1 MSFWCWTR
9 RKFLV
14 EEALMQRS
22 RQAASLQRTSAPCR
36 EASCVKSLA
45 EHVCWTCCAGHG
57 RCWSVSSGDRSWRE
71 TSKVAAFPALMFG
84 PTQSI
89 PFRAVQSCLLKYK
102 TEPIRESPSPLR
114 QSVMVFPELPP
125 TEVQPGSPIAL
136 ALPSAGSIHSPSS
149 SHPRYLQAQLV
160 PAHLPFIP
168 QPQHRC
174 GFPWEASLAGPQ
186 CHHVPGTNQDSQP
199 HFPTPPVPSFTH
211 WTLNSKFHVCPH
223 WNVSPIRAGRCWHSA
238 RQTIW
243 KIKLC

>member
-45 EHVCWTCCAGHG
+45 EHVCWTCRAGHG

-114 QSVMVFPELPP
+114 QSIMVFPELPP

-136 ALPSAGSIHSPSS
+136 ALHLLVLSTPHLPHIHDICKLSLYLPTSLSFPSLSIDVVSPEKPPWLAPSATTSLGLTKTHSHTFPPLQFLLSLTGLSIPSS
-149 SHPRYLQAQLV
+149 TFVHTGMSAPLEQGAV
-160 PAHLPFIP
+160 
-168 QPQHRC
+168 
-174 GFPWEASLAGPQ
+174 GT
-186 CHHVPGTNQDSQP
+186 VPG
-199 HFPTPPVPSFTH
+199 
-211 WTLNSKFHVCPH
+211 K
-223 WNVSPIRAGRCWHSA
+223 RYE
-238 RQTIW
+238 
-243 KIKLC
+243 K